1 VSPLPR
7 RPPPAREGSATTPP
21 GKAVR
26 VLRWR
31 DRRGEESYRCE
42 GDARV
47 VLEEGTRE
55 RERAGGGGVK
65 KGMLLLK
72 RVPHDEGY
80 VMSMGTDWHSQMPR
94 APVEKNE
101 TFFRNNATYIHLQK
115 LSHACSHVGEQSV

>member
-7 RPPPAREGSATTPP
+7 RPPPAGEGSATTPP

-55 RERAGGGGVK
+55 RERAGRGVK
-65 KGMLLLK
+65 KGMLL
-72 RVPHDEGY
+72 GY

-101 TFFRNNATYIHLQK
+101 TFF
-115 LSHACSHVGEQSV
+115 